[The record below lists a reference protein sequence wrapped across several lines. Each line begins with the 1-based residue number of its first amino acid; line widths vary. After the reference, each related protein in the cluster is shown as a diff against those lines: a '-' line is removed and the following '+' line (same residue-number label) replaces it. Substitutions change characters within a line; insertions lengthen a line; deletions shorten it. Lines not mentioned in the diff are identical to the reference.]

1 MPRYIK
7 PRVFVNKVAFRQRS
21 IESVDTNIT
30 GFVGPCR
37 FGPIGGKPL
46 LLTGYADFERIYGGL
61 DQLQFAAQTVSH
73 NYLAQAVRVY
83 FEEGGRKLYVSRI
96 FLPLSG
102 DDGIARWQST
112 GSSPVSTQT
121 NAVSLSARYP
131 GAAGDFAVTLIFK
144 RGPSILVTDAGSGAR
159 FQGSGDREVIW
170 AQTIAEAQQSPPAA
184 GQFYRVQGQGDA
196 MRLQPAGANEG
207 DTAGPVNA
215 AKLARAEK
223 ITLTVTVGASGQ
235 FAADQ
240 VWEDVTF
247 DPADSGSLT
256 QIFAAEPG
264 SARIAQQ
271 APLVFESSTSNG
283 AELADALSQLGNL
296 VDGTPIALCL
306 GVENELARSVR
317 LQLSQGNDGQ
327 QPTVGE
333 YKGEVSASGS
343 KSGLSVF
350 EDLQDIS
357 LVAAPGSTHD
367 YTREGGTVA
376 NAVPVM
382 RQLIAHCERLRHR
395 FAVLDSVDGQLPA
408 DVQQTRGS
416 IDTSH
421 AALYYPWLRISDPV
435 SGTEIDNSPS
445 GHLCGIYARND
456 IERGVHKAPANVV
469 IQLATGLELLLNRE
483 QQRLLNPDG
492 INCLRFFPRRG
503 YRVWGARTTSSDP
516 EWRYVNVRRYS
527 IYLERSI
534 ETGTQW
540 AVFENNTAQLW
551 NQIRTTIENFLLAE
565 WKRGCIVGSKP
576 EQAFF
581 VRCDRS
587 TMRQSDLA
595 HGRLICDVGVALI
608 KPAEFVIFRIAQKT
622 ADAAT

>member
-1 MPRYIK
+1 MPRYLK
-7 PRVFVNKVAFRQRS
+7 PSAFVEEIDFRQRS
-21 IESVDTNIT
+21 IESVETNIT

-37 FGPIGGKPL
+37 FGPVGGKPL
-46 LLTGYADFERIYGGL
+46 LLTSYADFERIYGGL
-61 DQLQFAAQTVSH
+61 DQLQFAAQTASH
-73 NYLAQAVRVY
+73 NYLAQAVGVY
-83 FEEGGRKLYVSRI
+83 FQEGGRKLYVSRI

-102 DDGIARWQST
+102 DDGIARWESA

-121 NAVSLSARYP
+121 NAVSISARYP

-144 RGPSILVTDAGSGAR
+144 RGSSILVTDAGSGAR
-159 FQGSGDREVIW
+159 FQGVGDKDVIW
-170 AQTIAEAQQSPPAA
+170 AQTIAEAQQSSPAA
-184 GQFYRVQGQGDA
+184 GQFYRVQGKGDA
-196 MRLQPAGANEG
+196 MRLQPGGAIEG
-207 DTAGPVNA
+207 DATGSLNA
-215 AKLARAEK
+215 DQLARAE
-223 ITLTVTVGASGQ
+223 IVTLTVTASASGQ
-235 FAADQ
+235 FTADQ
-240 VWEDVTF
+240 VWNDVTF
-247 DPADSGSLT
+247 DAADSASLM

-264 SARIAQQ
+264 SARK

-283 AELADALSQLGNL
+283 AELAGVLSQLGNL
-296 VDGTPIALCL
+296 LDGTPVALCL
-306 GVENELARSVR
+306 DVENELARSVR

-343 KSGLSVF
+343 KSGLTVF
-350 EDLQDIS
+350 EDLEDIS

-367 YTREGGTVA
+367 YTHEGGTVA

-382 RQLIAHCERLRHR
+382 QQLIAHCERLRHR
-395 FAVLDSVDGQLPA
+395 FAVLDSIDGQLPA
-408 DVQQTRGS
+408 DVQQTRRS
-416 IDTSH
+416 IDTSL

-435 SGTEIDNSPS
+435 SGVEIDNPPS

-469 IQLATGLELLLNRE
+469 IRSATGLELLLNRA

-503 YRVWGARTTSSDP
+503 YRVWGARTTSSDA

-534 ETGTQW
+534 EAGTQW
-540 AVFENNTAQLW
+540 VVFENNTEPLW
-551 NQIRTTIENFLLAE
+551 SQIRTTIENFLLVE
-565 WKRGCIVGSKP
+565 WKRGCMVGSQP

-587 TMRQSDLA
+587 TMKQSDLA
-595 HGRLICDVGVALI
+595 HGRVVCVVGVALI
-608 KPAEFVIFRIAQKT
+608 RPAEFIILRIAQKT
-622 ADAAT
+622 ADATA